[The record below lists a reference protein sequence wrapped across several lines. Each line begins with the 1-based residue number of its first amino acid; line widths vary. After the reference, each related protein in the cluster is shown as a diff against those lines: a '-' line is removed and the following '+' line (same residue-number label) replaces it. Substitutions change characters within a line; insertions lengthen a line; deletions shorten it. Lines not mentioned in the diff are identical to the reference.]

1 MLSFFRCLLVIS
13 SLFLLGA
20 CSSVYYGAMEKVG
33 VHKRDILVDRVEK
46 ARDSQQETKEQF
58 ASALEQFS
66 AVVNFD
72 GGDLEQKYN
81 QLNAV
86 LEDSEEQAE
95 EVRERI
101 DAVEDVAEALFG
113 EWDAELDQYTN
124 ASLRRSSE
132 KQLRQTRSH
141 YQKLLVAMRRAES
154 KIDPVL
160 NVLRDHV
167 LFLKHNL
174 NARAI
179 ASLQSEL
186 VTIEGDVARLIR
198 EMEASIKEADAF
210 ISTLKEN

>member
-1 MLSFFRCLLVIS
+1 MFSFPRYLLFGLLIVLLS
-13 SLFLLGA
+13 A
-20 CSSVYYGAMEKVG
+20 CSGVYYGAMEKIG

-58 ASALEQFS
+58 ASALERFS
-66 AVVNFD
+66 AVVNFE

-81 QLNAV
+81 ELNAV
-86 LEDSEEQAE
+86 YEDSEEQAE

-101 DAVEDVAEALFG
+101 DAVENVAEALFD
-113 EWDAELDQYTN
+113 EWEAELDQYTN
-124 ASLRRSSE
+124 ANLRRSSAR
-132 KQLRQTRSH
+132 QLKQTRSH
-141 YQKLLVAMRRAES
+141 YQKLLAAMERAES

-160 NVLRDHV
+160 DVLRDHV

-186 VTIEGDVARLIR
+186 VSIEGNVARLIR

-210 ISTLKEN
+210 IRTLKEN

>member
-1 MLSFFRCLLVIS
+1 MRPQNPLPLLLSV
-13 SLFLLGA
+13 LFLMAG
-20 CSSVYYGAMEKVG
+20 CSSAYYSAMEKVG

-46 ARDSQQETKEQF
+46 ARDSQEETKEQF
-58 ASALEQFS
+58 ASALERFS
-66 AVVNFD
+66 AVVNFE
-72 GGDLEQKYN
+72 GGDLEDKY
-81 QLNAV
+81 QELNTV
-86 LEDSEEQAE
+86 FEESEEQAE

-101 DAVEDVAEALFG
+101 DAVEDVAEALFE
-113 EWDAELDQYTN
+113 EWEEELEQYSS

-132 KQLRQTRSH
+132 RKLQQTRNH
-141 YQKLLVAMRRAES
+141 YRQLAAAMQRAEA

-160 NVLRDHV
+160 DVLRDHV

-186 VTIEGDVARLIR
+186 VTIRTDVNRLIK

-210 ISTLKEN
+210 IDALKES

>member
-1 MLSFFRCLLVIS
+1 MRRHIVVTLG
-13 SLFLLGA
+13 LLGVFWVA
-20 CSSVYYGAMEKVG
+20 GCSSVYYNAMEKVG

-46 ARDSQQETKEQF
+46 ARDSQEETKEQF
-58 ASALEQFS
+58 ASALERFS
-66 AVVNFD
+66 AVVNFE
-72 GGDLEQKYN
+72 GGDLEDKY
-81 QLNAV
+81 QELNAV
-86 LEDSEEQAE
+86 FEDSEEQAE

-101 DAVEDVAEALFG
+101 AAVEDVAEALFA
-113 EWDAELDQYTN
+113 EREEELDQYTSS
-124 ASLRRSSE
+124 SLRRSSE
-132 KQLRQTRSH
+132 RKLQQTRNH
-141 YQKLLVAMRRAES
+141 YRQLAAAMQRAEA

-186 VTIEGDVARLIR
+186 VSIRTDVNRLIK

-210 ISTLKEN
+210 ISALKDT